1 MKPFDLEAAKRGAPL
16 VTRDG
21 RAVSEFHVFETEES
35 DKPCVAVV
43 DGRPFWTT
51 RSGKYGG
58 DYEESEKDLF
68 MASHKRT
75 VYVNLYKRGACYHFP
90 TEQEARAHHNYI
102 APDLAV
108 AVPVEIEG

>member
-1 MKPFDLEAAKRGAPL
+1 MKPFDLEAAKRGAAL

-68 MASHKRT
+68 MAPQKRT
-75 VYVNLYKRGACYHFP
+75 VYVNFYP
-90 TEQEARAHHNYI
+90 DEEASYYPAADLARSASYVK
-102 APDLAV
+102 ALAV
-108 AVPVEIEG
+108 AVPVEIEE